1 MNYYLLLAALSLLVM
16 GIFAIA
22 ASSIGIECYNTK
34 EHEEMKKEKK
44 TNFDFLIVVLV
55 SAILMVITAGI
66 SIYLAAQMPN
76 Y

>member
-1 MNYYLLLAALSLLVM
+1 MNTRLLLAALSLLVM

-34 EHEEMKKEKK
+34 ESEEMKKDKK
-44 TNFDFLIVVLV
+44 TNFDFLVVVLV
-55 SAILMVITAGI
+55 SAIFMVIMAVI
-66 SIYLAAQMPN
+66 SMYLAAQMPN